1 MRLAALVTVFVA
13 FTVWSL
19 SIVAGQGF
27 SPLAAL
33 LTGAPWAQQLFVDL
47 CLALGVAW
55 VWLFQ
60 DARRHGIRA
69 WPYVLGTLAAGS
81 IGVLAYLVHREVVV
95 RGRSV
100 ASGTGG

>member
-19 SIVAGQGF
+19 SIAAGQGF

-33 LTGAPWAQQLFVDL
+33 LTGAPWAQQLFVDV

-60 DARRHGIRA
+60 DARQHGIRA
-69 WPYVLGTLAAGS
+69 WPYLLATLGTGS
-81 IGVLAYLVHREVVV
+81 VGVFAYLLHREVVV
-95 RGRSV
+95 RRSR
-100 ASGTGG
+100 A